1 MKKFV
6 FAIAAVTLSAQ
17 FALAGV
23 DFDGGKFNIQDEITK
38 LDLSVPQA
46 EAVKAPQ
53 KEWTVMVFVNAKNNL
68 EKYAFMNINQMEK
81 IGSSDKVNVV
91 VQLGRMNT
99 YSHLD
104 GTWKGTRRYLIQKG
118 SNPKGIFSP
127 VVQDLGKVD
136 MGSYKS
142 AIDFANW
149 AKQNYPA
156 KHYMLILWN
165 HGAGWI
171 KGVKPVTRGISY
183 DDETNNHIDTPQMG
197 QILKAI
203 GGVDVYGSDACLM
216 QMAEVDYEIKDYV
229 PFIVGSE
236 ETEAGDGY
244 TYDTLLGPLVKNPA
258 MTPEGLATVAVDA
271 YTAHYTP
278 NNEAAT
284 QSYVRSAALP
294 GFLDASNA
302 FASALMQANEKD
314 VVKNA
319 MSNAQSYAYP
329 ENKDLYNFT
338 ELVVNATQNSDV
350 KAKGQNLMN
359 YISNTLVGDNKISGN
374 YGNSHGIAVYLP
386 GSAAPATYADLQWAK
401 ASNWDDLIAWLAN

>member
-1 MKKFV
+1 
-6 FAIAAVTLSAQ
+6 
-17 FALAGV
+17 
-23 DFDGGKFNIQDEITK
+23 
-38 LDLSVPQA
+38 
-46 EAVKAPQ
+46 
-53 KEWTVMVFVNAKNNL
+53 
-68 EKYAFMNINQMEK
+68 
-81 IGSSDKVNVV
+81 
-91 VQLGRMNT
+91 
-99 YSHLD
+99 
-104 GTWKGTRRYLIQKG
+104 
-118 SNPKGIFSP
+118 
-127 VVQDLGKVD
+127 
-136 MGSYKS
+136 
-142 AIDFANW
+142 
-149 AKQNYPA
+149 
-156 KHYMLILWN
+156 
-165 HGAGWI
+165 
-171 KGVKPVTRGISY
+171 
-183 DDETNNHIDTPQMG
+183 MG

>member
-68 EKYAFMNINQMEK
+68 ETYAFMNINQMEK